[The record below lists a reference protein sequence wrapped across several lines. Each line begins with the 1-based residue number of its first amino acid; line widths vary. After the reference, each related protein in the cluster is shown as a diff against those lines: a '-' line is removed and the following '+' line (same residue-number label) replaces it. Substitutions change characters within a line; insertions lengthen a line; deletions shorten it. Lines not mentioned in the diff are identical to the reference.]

1 MNKEKLKKQL
11 IKHEGMVLKP
21 YQCTAGKLTIG
32 VGRNLEAKGIS
43 KPEALEMLYNDI
55 NEIFDRLRDAWP
67 KIILLDD
74 VRTNVLVNMA
84 FNMGVAGLM
93 KFSKMFNALALTD
106 YEQAAKEMLDSKWA
120 KQVGDRAIELA
131 EQMKTGQYK

>member
-11 IKHEGMVLKP
+11 IKHEGMALKP

-43 KPEALEMLYNDI
+43 EPEALEMLNNDI
-55 NEIFDRLRDAWP
+55 NETFDRLRDAWP

-74 VRTNVLVNMA
+74 ARANVLVNMA
-84 FNMGVAGLM
+84 FNMGVTGLM